1 MSCGKSHVATYP
13 VRGDVVFK
21 DGSTLERGGRVVFQ
35 LVGSDPMITAK
46 GYFESDGKF
55 ELTTYSKGD
64 GAPAG
69 EYEVMV
75 VPTVPDDKGE
85 MSEREYLKAMN
96 PIDIRFKNAK
106 SSGLKFTV
114 SPETSPHEFRI
125 EVTRPRKR

>member
-1 MSCGKSHVATYP
+1 MATYP

>member
-1 MSCGKSHVATYP
+1 MATYP
-13 VRGDVVFK
+13 VRGEVVFK